1 MKKLVLISCLILS
14 ACASNTEKSLPN
26 NVLRTDTE
34 RAMGWPEKY
43 IRALG
48 AREEMAN
55 GSSVA
60 YTVRTKDDGFYHC
73 WVHNI
78 QGISYGPTG
87 TFTIPGLINDRDKP
101 QCLFDEQMTADFA
114 AKKAEAAKNGMTE
127 EEFVIM
133 MLDILL

>member
-60 YTVRTKDDGFYHC
+60 YTVRTK
-73 WVHNI
+73 
-78 QGISYGPTG
+78 
-87 TFTIPGLINDRDKP
+87 
-101 QCLFDEQMTADFA
+101 
-114 AKKAEAAKNGMTE
+114 KAEAAENAMTE